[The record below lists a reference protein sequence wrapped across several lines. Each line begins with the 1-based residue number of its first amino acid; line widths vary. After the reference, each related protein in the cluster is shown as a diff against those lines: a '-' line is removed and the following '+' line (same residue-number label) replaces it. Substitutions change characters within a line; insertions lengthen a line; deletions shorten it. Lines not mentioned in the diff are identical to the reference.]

1 MGVSQNFADIFQ
13 ALLNT
18 FCGYNIELISPKK
31 KSELWCCKKSLYKLI
46 SYTSRTFLLLALIP
60 KAFSSH
66 DFLCDFMAS
75 ELTRSYTD
83 LISTTNINVLIFM
96 LYTWQLNFG

>member
-1 MGVSQNFADIFQ
+1 MGVSPNFADIFQ

-31 KSELWCCKKSLYKLI
+31 RVNSGAAKRSLYKLI

-66 DFLCDFMAS
+66 DFFCVTSWLLSSLGPIRTLF
-75 ELTRSYTD
+75 
-83 LISTTNINVLIFM
+83 
-96 LYTWQLNFG
+96 QLQI